1 MEIKKLKTPLVSV
14 IIVNW
19 NGRKFIKQCLDSLS
33 KVDYENIEVLFVDNA
48 STDDSVL
55 FVKKQY
61 PKVRLF
67 VNKENLGLG
76 GGHEVALKNVKGEAV
91 LLLNSDTIIQK
102 SLLKN
107 LVKSLYL
114 DKKIGAVQPKLVI
127 YPQVNQIDSIGCF
140 FLPTGNLYH
149 YGREKDPSL
158 PQYNRRME
166 IFSTKGA
173 CMLIKKE
180 VLDKTG
186 LFDED
191 FFAYYEDT
199 DFCMRIWL
207 AGYKV
212 VYEPIE
218 TVFHRGGATSEKIMH
233 SQILL
238 HSYKNVIFTYLKNF
252 STKYIL
258 KILPVTLFLY
268 QIAFLVYLI
277 TGKFSSAIALQ
288 KGLLWN
294 LANLELIL
302 KKRKHV
308 QNNIRIISDDD
319 YVPKLTKRVRL
330 SYYYYQFFGGMEHY
344 KDEEK

>member
-1 MEIKKLKTPLVSV
+1 MEIKKLKSPLVSV

-19 NGRKFIKQCLDSLS
+19 NGIKFIGQCLDSLS
-33 KVDYENIEVLFVDNA
+33 KIDYENSEVLFVDNA
-48 STDDSVL
+48 STDSSVL
-55 FVKKQY
+55 FVKEKY

-76 GGHEVALKNVKGEAV
+76 GGHEVGLKNVKGEAV

-102 SLLKN
+102 SLLRN
-107 LVKSLYL
+107 LVKILYS
-114 DKKIGAVQPKLVI
+114 DKKIGGVQPKLVL
-127 YPQVNQIDSIGCF
+127 YPQTNKIDSIGCF

-212 VYEPIE
+212 IYDPTE
-218 TVFHRGGATSEKIMH
+218 TVFHRGGATSKKIMQ
-233 SQILL
+233 SNILF
-238 HSYKNVIFTYLKNF
+238 HSYKNIIFTYIKNF
-252 STKYIL
+252 SPKYLL
-258 KILPVTLFLY
+258 KILPITILLY
-268 QIAFLVYLI
+268 QLVFLGYLI
-277 TGKFSSAIALQ
+277 IGKFSSAIAVQ
-288 KGLLWN
+288 KSILWN
-294 LANLELIL
+294 FVNLPLIL
-302 KKRKHV
+302 KKRKYV
-308 QNNIRIISDDD
+308 QNNVRKISDDE
-319 YVPKLTKRVRL
+319 YIPKLTKKVHPI
-330 SYYYYQFFGGMEHY
+330 YYWYQFFGGMERY
-344 KDEEK
+344 KD